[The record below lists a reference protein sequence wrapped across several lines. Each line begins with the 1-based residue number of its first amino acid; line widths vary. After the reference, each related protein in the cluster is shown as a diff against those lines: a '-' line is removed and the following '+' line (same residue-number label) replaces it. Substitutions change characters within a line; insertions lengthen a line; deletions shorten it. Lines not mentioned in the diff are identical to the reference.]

1 MAVKYLVSCS
11 NNYLGEE
18 GRRVKK
24 KLKMSRV
31 ECHDGHYSYAS

>member
-24 KLKMSRV
+24 KLVSRV
-31 ECHDGHYSYAS
+31 ECHDGTILHKL